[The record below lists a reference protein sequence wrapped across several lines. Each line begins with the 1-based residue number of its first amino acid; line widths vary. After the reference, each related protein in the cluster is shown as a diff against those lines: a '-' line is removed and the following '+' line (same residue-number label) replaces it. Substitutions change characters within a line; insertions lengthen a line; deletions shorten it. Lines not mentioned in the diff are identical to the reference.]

1 MELNRDS
8 CQLFRMAEQRAKEGR
23 DDAGVNSLRD

>member
-8 CQLFRMAEQRAKEGR
+8 RQLFRMAEQRAKERR
-23 DDAGVNSLRD
+23 DAARVNSLRD